1 MGEQAKKIGEKLE
14 GYGEKLF
21 SGFGWTELTRDK
33 EIHCSRRGTH
43 KKRTHGIDL
52 LMSFWNPYLG
62 GKQGIVIECKN
73 RKMQNITQNKVNT
86 WLNELISTIE
96 CAQSAEEMQDV
107 NLTDTNL
114 CTGMLLIHAND
125 KLDEEKYYTFLRNLK
140 VPNRRNPI
148 NIFIAG
154 NNEINRWNSLRDKIQ
169 KDYNGKFEFV
179 YPSIEGSNK
188 ELGEYITVNQLF
200 SKYVFAQNMKKI
212 KYEVEGE
219 EYTKPVTQKIIIS
232 FDEIS
237 KESFE
242 YMWSM
247 YKAFQ
252 FQDADQMVFLF
263 YPRTQDDVQYV
274 KENFLNVLRQIKQPI
289 KSEDVKKIHIDFIDN
304 RDLSPIDTEGR

>member
-21 SGFGWTELTRDK
+21 SGFEWTELTRDK
-33 EIHCSRRGTH
+33 EIKCTRKGTH

-62 GKQGIVIECKN
+62 GKQGIIVECKN
-73 RKMQNITQNKVNT
+73 RKMAGIMQEKMNT
-86 WLNELISTIE
+86 WLNELINTIE
-96 CAQSAEEMQDV
+96 CTQSTEEMEDI
-107 NLTDTNL
+107 NLEDTNL
-114 CTGMLLIHAND
+114 CTGMLLVHAND
-125 KLDEEKYYTFLRNLK
+125 KFDGEKFNSYLHHMN

-148 NIFIAG
+148 NIFVAG
-154 NNEINRWNSLRDKIQ
+154 NNEINRWNSLRDKIL
-169 KDYNGKFEFV
+169 KDYSDNFQFV

-188 ELGEYITVNQLF
+188 ELGEFITVNQLF
-200 SKYVFAQNMKKI
+200 SKYVFAQNIRMQKHKKN
-212 KYEVEGE
+212 GQ
-219 EYTKPVTQKIIIS
+219 EYFLPITQKLIIS
-232 FDEIS
+232 FDEIT

-252 FQDADQMVFLF
+252 FQDAEEMVFVF

-274 KENFLNVLRQIKQPI
+274 QENFLKVLKQIKQPI
-289 KSEDVKKIHIDFIDN
+289 KSEDEEKISIDFIDN
-304 RDLSPIDTEGR
+304 RALSPIDTEGR